1 MTASALRVVAFTQGE
16 NVPSARFRIRQHID
30 ALQTHGI
37 AMRESPAGFGS
48 YPPAGKL
55 ARLPWLLRTSAERLR
70 AVRESTEDLAVF
82 QREMVSTL
90 ATAERAWRKPA
101 LFDVDDAIWLHQR
114 FGAIA
119 RIARRCGHVVCGN
132 SFLAEWF
139 AKHAQVTIIPTAVD
153 TDYYR
158 PGVRSETPLLCWS
171 GSASGLVYLQAMEDA
186 LARVLDA
193 VPEARLRVISNAAPR
208 FTSLPAARVEYVP
221 WSPQNEVGAIQAAWA
236 GLMPMPDTTWTRGKC
251 SFKMLTYMSCGVPA
265 VVSPFGMNAEVL
277 GQGGGAFGAA
287 NDAAWSEVLVE
298 LLRTSATQRD
308 AIGAAGRTLVQR
320 HYARDVIA
328 ARLAGVMKSLC

>member
-1 MTASALRVVAFTQGE
+1 MTQLLRAVAFTQGE
-16 NVPSARFRIRQHID
+16 NVPSARFRIRQHLD
-30 ALQTHGI
+30 ALNALGI
-37 AMRESPAGFGS
+37 VMRESPAEFGS
-48 YPPAGKL
+48 YPPAAKL
-55 ARLPWLLRTSAERLR
+55 ARLPWLLRTSGERLR
-70 AVRESTEDLAVF
+70 AVRAATEDVAVF

-90 ATAERAWRKPA
+90 ATAERVWRKPA

-119 RIARRCGHVVCGN
+119 NIARRCGHVVCGN

-139 AKHAQVTIIPTAVD
+139 ARHAQVTIIPTAVD

-158 PGVRSETPLLCWS
+158 PGTRSETPLLCWS
-171 GSASGLVYLQAMEDA
+171 GSASGLVYLHAIEDA
-186 LARVLDA
+186 LSRVLEA
-193 VPEARLRVISNAAPR
+193 VPQARLRVVSNAAPR

-251 SFKMLTYMSCGVPA
+251 SFKMLTYMACGVPA

-277 GQGGGAFGAA
+277 GQGKGAFGAA
-287 NDAAWSEVLVE
+287 NDAAWCEVLVE
-298 LLRTSATQRD
+298 LLRAPAAQRD
-308 AIGAAGRTLVQR
+308 AIGEAGRALVRR
-320 HYARDVIA
+320 HYGRDVIA
-328 ARLAGVMKSLC
+328 ARLADVIKSLC